1 MTVFR
6 LDRRSKAV
14 KIPLSWRQ
22 VALIA
27 LLGVLTPL
35 FAACGGAPASQGTTP
50 PTAVINAPTLPP
62 VAATVNPISPVPTAT
77 SDNPAPTPVPP
88 PPTAAP
94 VELTFPLRLPQP
106 EHGVVAHLYYTDRE
120 RVLTL
125 TEIAGY
131 TWVRQQIQWKDIEGP
146 EPGDYK
152 WGELDNIV
160 DDVAARNLNLLI
172 SIVKAPSFYNP
183 TNGLP
188 RDPVTMGNFVEAMV
202 RRYGTKIKAIEIW
215 NEQNLAVENGGRV
228 TVEDAGHYVEILVE
242 CYKRIKAVEPRIF
255 VLSGAPSS
263 SGVDEPSLAVSD
275 ERYYRAMYE
284 YKGGLIKDYFDA
296 QAVHPGGAANPPDTL
311 WPEKPSYIQGCKP
324 APDRC
329 WNDHPT
335 HYFRHVE
342 NVRKF
347 MVEEGVGD
355 HQIWITEFGWAT
367 PNSTPG
373 YEFGNYVSL
382 EQQRDYIITAM
393 KRIDELYRAPDGKP
407 WVGVAFL
414 WNMNFAVLWGA
425 QGNPDHEQAS
435 FGILNPD
442 WSPRPS
448 FLAIQGYL
456 AERKRRMESGR

>member
-1 MTVFR
+1 V
-6 LDRRSKAV
+6 D
-14 KIPLSWRQ
+14 
-22 VALIA
+22 
-27 LLGVLTPL
+27 
-35 FAACGGAPASQGTTP
+35 
-50 PTAVINAPTLPP
+50 
-62 VAATVNPISPVPTAT
+62 
-77 SDNPAPTPVPP
+77 
-88 PPTAAP
+88 
-94 VELTFPLRLPQP
+94 LTFPLTLPQTQ
-106 EHGVVAHLYYTDRE
+106 HGVVAHLYYTDRE

-152 WGELDNIV
+152 WGELDDIV

-255 VLSGAPSS
+255 VLAGAPSS

-296 QAVHPGGAANPPDTL
+296 QAVHPGGAAQSSRHPLARKAKLYRRVQTGAESLLERPSDTL
-311 WPEKPSYIQGCKP
+311 LPPCRECAQVY
-324 APDRC
+324 DRRRG
-329 WNDHPT
+329 WRSSDLDH
-335 HYFRHVE
+335 R
-342 NVRKF
+342 VRL
-347 MVEEGVGD
+347 GD
-355 HQIWITEFGWAT
+355 
-367 PNSTPG
+367 
-373 YEFGNYVSL
+373 
-382 EQQRDYIITAM
+382 
-393 KRIDELYRAPDGKP
+393 
-407 WVGVAFL
+407 
-414 WNMNFAVLWGA
+414 
-425 QGNPDHEQAS
+425 
-435 FGILNPD
+435 
-442 WSPRPS
+442 
-448 FLAIQGYL
+448 
-456 AERKRRMESGR
+456 AE